1 MAVKPEKEMEDS
13 RERFEDEDS
22 DRAYDVAVSLAE
34 SIFYDQ
40 EHLNGLMSTVQKSK
54 DPNQVV
60 GTAVG
65 QVLLVA
71 YNKANQAELN
81 IDDRVWAADEGVLDT
96 LVGEAVEFLGE
107 TGVRLN
113 PAAVREV
120 AIKILQDSPQ
130 PEQPQAGQPQAQGG
144 QMTPAPQGVMPQ

>member
-1 MAVKPEKEMEDS
+1 MAVKPQKEMEDT

-40 EHLNGLMSTVQKSK
+40 EHLNGLMSAIQKSR
-54 DPNQVV
+54 DPSKITGQ
-60 GTAVG
+60 AVG

-96 LVGEAVEFLGE
+96 LVGEAVEFMSE
-107 TGVRLN
+107 TGVQVDPRVARQ
-113 PAAVREV
+113 AAMQV
-120 AIKILQDSPQ
+120 LQDSPQ
-130 PEQPQAGQPQAQGG
+130 PEQQQQPQPQA
-144 QMTPAPQGVMPQ
+144 TPTPQGVMPQ